1 MNVNAGFIVS
11 DRWHLPVWPEMDLL
25 YVLVEVSFAEEAI
38 VAEIAALFEVYF
50 LVSGELAALRCGV
63 VTHCTPVRLLPG
75 VGPPV
80 DGQVGAVLEDLTT
93 ELAGVIPTPGYQLLP
108 GLRVK

>member
-1 MNVNAGFIVS
+1 MGLHV
-11 DRWHLPVWPEMDLL
+11 P
-25 YVLVEVSFAEEAI
+25 
-38 VAEIAALFEVYF
+38 
-50 LVSGELAALRCGV
+50 GELAALGTGV
-63 VTHCTPVRLLPG
+63 AAHLTLVRLLPG